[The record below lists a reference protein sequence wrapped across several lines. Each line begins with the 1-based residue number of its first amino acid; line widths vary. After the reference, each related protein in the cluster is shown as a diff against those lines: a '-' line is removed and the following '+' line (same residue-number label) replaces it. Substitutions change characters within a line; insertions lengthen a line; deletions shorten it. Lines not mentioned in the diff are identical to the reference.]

1 MTPTYMTASDIAT
14 AFDTGN
20 ERKTWS
26 CRKFT
31 TNDLEQVIFKV
42 GSDLIEL
49 TYNCTTMRT
58 EVNFKRFT
66 GSWGDYCKA
75 ITRSY
80 FYVLHCLKRGGIPL
94 TLPEKYDE
102 CTIVVRL
109 DGEAKVRTFVEYAP
123 SFKATLTHQ
132 QRAEQILA
140 DPDAVQRVIDNNALL
155 SNLICSNADLYVD
168 TSDDS
173 TTLPLVEQIH
183 DTEETQQEN
192 TDD

>member
-49 TYNCTTMRT
+49 TYNCTTMKT
-58 EVNFKRFT
+58 EVSFKRFT

-102 CTIVVRL
+102 CTIVIRL

-123 SFKATLTHQ
+123 SFKGSTTNGVLEAF
-132 QRAEQILA
+132 RAAYPDTAELA
-140 DPDAVQRVIDNNALL
+140 KQFSTAPLFT
-155 SNLICSNADLYVD
+155 VD
-168 TSDDS
+168 TPDDP